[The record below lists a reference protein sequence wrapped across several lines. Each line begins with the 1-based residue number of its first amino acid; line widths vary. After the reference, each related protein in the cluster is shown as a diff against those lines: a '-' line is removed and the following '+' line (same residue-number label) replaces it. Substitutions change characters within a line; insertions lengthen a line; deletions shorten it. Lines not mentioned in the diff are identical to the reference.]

1 MAALLPVRKAADLLG
16 EPLPLS
22 AEATASTVRNR
33 TMKVGIRPQELAEV
47 LATPASNESC
57 KELIVGFDGGYVR
70 NPHRRPERNI
80 EIIAGRALDRDGH
93 ATRFAFV
100 RNGGCAALSAIALVL
115 QHCGVNEATSVTAL
129 TDRNAG
135 LRAIQQQAAPHAYH
149 ILGWLHISMRFK
161 SLDKLTKGINA
172 IADSGARTH
181 ALVEIDRAK

>member
-1 MAALLPVRKAADLLG
+1 
-16 EPLPLS
+16 
-22 AEATASTVRNR
+22 
-33 TMKVGIRPQELAEV
+33 
-47 LATPASNESC
+47 
-57 KELIVGFDGGYVR
+57 
-70 NPHRRPERNI
+70 
-80 EIIAGRALDRDGH
+80 LDRDGH